1 MVKNQPANAG
11 DAREVVSSPGQE
23 DPLEKEMATHSSVLA
38 WETARAEE
46 PGWLA
51 VQSMGLKVGR
61 DLANEQQ
68 LQLYCPHYS
77 PLIIV
82 FWPK

>member
-1 MVKNQPANAG
+1 
-11 DAREVVSSPGQE
+11 
-23 DPLEKEMATHSSVLA
+23 MATHSSILA
-38 WETARAEE
+38 WETARAEK